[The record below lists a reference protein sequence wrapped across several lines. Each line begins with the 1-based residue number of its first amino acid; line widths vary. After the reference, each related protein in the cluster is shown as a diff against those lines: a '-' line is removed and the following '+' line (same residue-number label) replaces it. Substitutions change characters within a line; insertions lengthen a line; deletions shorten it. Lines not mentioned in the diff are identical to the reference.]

1 MLYRALTLLLVLSL
15 DAAASEAAPRVIDG
29 YMDLSAQPE
38 ALREGVRLDGAWRF
52 APHALLP
59 PTSADAA
66 FPRRADV
73 PGLWNNDVARPDLP
87 TGHGTAT
94 YRVRVRLPAGGRDLA
109 LRVTTLGTAWRLWAG
124 TLLVASAGRLPAE
137 PGGDAKPA
145 YAPVVAPLPPARGGE
160 LVLTLQIANDDYAR
174 GGPWELLWLGDRQ
187 ALENQRA
194 DRTRLAGFL
203 AGAFGV
209 AGLYHLM
216 LWATRRSDRG
226 ALAFVVICGAVALRA
241 LSVDDVQ
248 LLQIFPELSWANA
261 VRIEYLT
268 MPALLAAVWVQMR
281 ALYPLDVPGR
291 LAWGIALASLAWFP
305 VVLFTSTTVFTA
317 TLPLLQTLVVFSAL
331 VGPAFVVR
339 AALRG
344 RQGAWL
350 FAAGLL
356 ALALAGVHDVVL
368 YLFPEMPSLELLGG
382 RLDLQPLGLLLFIGC
397 QASALA
403 LRSSTTLADLEKT
416 SGSLTETRDALDAYA
431 RQLESRVAERT
442 AELEHLN
449 QELERRARI
458 DGLTG
463 IGNRRYFDEQLAA
476 AWADH
481 LRRNLQLALI
491 LVDVDHFK
499 RFNDSRGHLEG
510 DEALRRIASVLDA
523 AAVRPRDVVARY
535 GGEEIAVI
543 LPETDSGGATHLAE
557 TMRRAV
563 EELAI
568 EHGDSDTGV
577 VTISAGVAAITPSA
591 THQPEILV
599 QLADAALY
607 DAKHGGRNR
616 IETDREA
623 ASLH

>member
-1 MLYRALTLLLVLSL
+1 MLARALTLLLVLAL
-15 DAAASEAAPRVIDG
+15 PAAAQSAPRVIDG
-29 YMDLSAQPE
+29 HVDLSADAE
-38 ALREGVRLDGAWRF
+38 ALGAGVRLDGRWRF

-59 PTSADAA
+59 PEAPDAA
-66 FPRRADV
+66 FPRHARV
-73 PGLWNNDVARPDLP
+73 PGLWNGDLARPDLP
-87 TGHGTAT
+87 AGHGTAT
-94 YRVRVRLPAGGRDLA
+94 YRARVRLPTGARDLA
-109 LRVTTLGTAWRLWAG
+109 LRVTTFGTAWRLWAG
-124 TLLVASAGRLPAE
+124 TQLVASAGRVPEA
-137 PGGDAKPA
+137 GGDAEPD
-145 YAPVVAPLPPARGGE
+145 YDPVVAALPPAPSGE

-174 GGPWELLWLGDRQ
+174 GGPWELLWLGDRRT
-187 ALENQRA
+187 LEAQRA
-194 DRTRLAGFL
+194 ERTRLAGFL

-226 ALAFVVICGAVALRA
+226 ALAFVVICVAVALRA
-241 LSVDDVQ
+241 LTVDDVQ

-268 MPALLAAVWVQMR
+268 MPALLAAVWIQMR
-281 ALYPLDVPGR
+281 TLYPLDVPAR
-291 LAWGIALASLAWFP
+291 LAWSVAAACLAWFP
-305 VVLFTSTTVFTA
+305 IVLLTPTSLFSA
-317 TLPLLQTLVVFSAL
+317 TLPGLQALVVFSAL
-331 VGPAFVVR
+331 VGPAFVAR

-344 RQGAWL
+344 REGAWL

-356 ALALAGVHDVVL
+356 ALALAGLHDVAL
-368 YLFPEMPSLELLGG
+368 YLFRDRPSLELLGG
-382 RLDLQPLGLLLFIGC
+382 RLDLQPLGLLVFIGC

-403 LRSSTTLADLEKT
+403 LRSSTTLAALEKT
-416 SGSLTETRDALDAYA
+416 SGSLAETRDALDAYA

-442 AELEHLN
+442 AELQHLN

-463 IGNRRYFDEQLAA
+463 IGNRRYFDEQLEA

-491 LVDVDHFK
+491 MVDVDHFK
-499 RFNDSRGHLEG
+499 AFNDSRGHLEG
-510 DEALRRIASVLDA
+510 DDALRRIAGVLA
-523 AAVRPRDVVARY
+523 ASAVRPRDVVARY
-535 GGEEIAVI
+535 GGEELAVI
-543 LPETDSGGATHLAE
+543 LPETDSAGATHLAQ

-563 EELAI
+563 EALAI
-568 EHGDSDTGV
+568 PHPDSATGV
-577 VTISAGVAAITPSA
+577 VTISAGVAAITPSI
-591 THQPEILV
+591 THGPEILV

-616 IETDREA
+616 VETDREA